1 MEPKIELYKDEKG
14 NVIDTTDDKSMLGG
28 LVSRFMESPTV
39 LHQNTVKRTM
49 SIIACDVVDK
59 KSTGGM
65 AFYLDES
72 ILAFHGC
79 SKHIDV
85 RYHLIRECVEK
96 GFIVIKH
103 MSTEV
108 QRADILTKPMSM
120 DKFGR
125 IRKFLGVKD
134 LNHF

>member
-72 ILAFHGC
+72 
-79 SKHIDV
+79 
-85 RYHLIRECVEK
+85 
-96 GFIVIKH
+96 VITWVSQK
-103 MSTEV
+103 
-108 QRADILTKPMSM
+108 QRSVALSSCEA
-120 DKFGR
+120 KFMAATAASCQ
-125 IRKFLGVKD
+125 
-134 LNHF
+134 